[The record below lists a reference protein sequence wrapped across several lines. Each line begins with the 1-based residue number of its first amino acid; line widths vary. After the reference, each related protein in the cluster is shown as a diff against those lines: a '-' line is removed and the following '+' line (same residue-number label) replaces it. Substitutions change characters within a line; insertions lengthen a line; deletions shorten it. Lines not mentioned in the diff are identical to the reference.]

1 MLSTRLLGLLVL
13 VSLLLS
19 RSAAEEVYRIPDGPL
34 PIRPPAEKQELN
46 EFDRTMLREM
56 QDRGAVGAAIA
67 VTRAGKLVYARGF
80 GYADLQ
86 DNVPVQPTSLF
97 RIASI
102 SKTITAVAVLQLV
115 QRKQLALDGAFVDV
129 LKFTPVLEAGR
140 EPDSRMRQVTIRH
153 LLNHSGGW
161 DRDEAFDPMTSE
173 TRKKAAASAGVADD
187 EVRPEHIV
195 CYMLGQP
202 LDFDPGT
209 KYAYSN
215 FGYCVLGRVIEEVSG
230 QTYEEYVKEHV
241 LAPLG
246 IREMR
251 IGTTTPQAD
260 EVTYYKPR
268 IQNDQPQPGAYVSA
282 NTAAGPIDVY
292 ESMGGWIASVVD
304 LAKFV
309 SAFDAPSRCK
319 ILSSRAI
326 DAMFAR
332 PVGLLGLDA
341 TGQPKQKYY
350 GFGWNVS
357 YVSAGPTIYH
367 AGGLRSTTGAVFRRP
382 DGMNWV
388 VLMNVPKRED
398 ELSITAALQRTAD
411 GLRGPRW

>member
-1 MLSTRLLGLLVL
+1 MLSTRRLGLVVL

-19 RSAAEEVYRIPDGPL
+19 RSAAQEVCRIPGGPL
-34 PIRPPAEKQELN
+34 PIRPPAEKQDLN

-67 VTRAGKLVYARGF
+67 VTRAGKLIYARGF
-80 GYADLQ
+80 GYANLQ
-86 DNVPVQPTSLF
+86 NKEPVQPTSLF

-115 QRKQLALDGAFVDV
+115 QKRKLGLDVAFVDV
-129 LKFTPVLEAGR
+129 LKLRPVLEAGR

-153 LLNHSGGW
+153 LLNHCGGW

-173 TRKKAAASAGVADD
+173 NRKKAALSAGVADD

-195 CYMLGQP
+195 GYMLGQP

-209 KYAYSN
+209 RYAYSN
-215 FGYCVLGRVIEEVSG
+215 FGYCVLGRVIEKVSG

-251 IGTTTPQAD
+251 IGTTTPQAN
-260 EVTYYKPR
+260 EVMYYKPQ
-268 IQNDQPQPGAYVSA
+268 IQNDQPQPGGYVSA
-282 NTAAGPIDVY
+282 NAAAGPIDVY

-332 PVGLLGLDA
+332 PAGLPGLDA

-357 YVSAGPTIYH
+357 YGSAGPTVYH
-367 AGGLRSTTGAVFRRP
+367 AGGLRSTTGAIFRRP
-382 DGMNWV
+382 DGVNWV
-388 VLMNVPKRED
+388 LLMNVPKRED
-398 ELSITAALQRTAD
+398 KPSITAALQETAEA
-411 GLRGPRW
+411 LRGSRW